1 MFSIHAEY
9 DAFPIILYLFAIEQS
24 NNEVSNMKHV
34 QKKALTSNELVNK
47 LLISNPK
54 LDTKFN
60 YLYHTHVVNY
70 IKSTKLIDILT
81 TEFLENRLTQ
91 EEFDHILFDYFDL
104 PNSLNQLSDTIK
116 IDLIEID
123 KFVNELKN
131 DKSYVIRHALASN
144 GYYLDKLTYDPHYKV
159 RAEVAKHYHNLEI
172 LKNDANKRVR
182 DVAIRKLKELCEEE

>member
-1 MFSIHAEY
+1 
-9 DAFPIILYLFAIEQS
+9 
-24 NNEVSNMKHV
+24 MKHV

-54 LDTKFN
+54 LDTKCD
-60 YLYHTHVVNY
+60 YTYDGVVRCNVT
-70 IKSTKLIDILT
+70 INFLNVLIA
-81 TEFLENRLTQ
+81 ENVDRRLTD
-91 EEFDHILFDYFDL
+91 EEFDNILFDYFDL
-104 PNSLNQLSDTIK
+104 PNNLNQLSDTIK

-144 GYYLDKLTYDPHYKV
+144 GYFFDEYTYDPHYKV

-182 DVAIRKLKELCEEE
+182 DVAIRKLKELYEEE

>member
-9 DAFPIILYLFAIEQS
+9 DAFPIILYLFTTEQS
-24 NNEVSNMKHV
+24 NNEVSNMKQINHK
-34 QKKALTSNELVNK
+34 QLTSNEFVNK

-60 YLYHTHVVNY
+60 YLYHTHVVRY

-81 TEFLENRLTQ
+81 TEFLENRLTD

-104 PNSLNQLSDTIK
+104 PNNLNQLSDTIK

-144 GYYLDKLTYDPHYKV
+144 GYFFDEYTYDPHYKV

-172 LKNDANKRVR
+172 LKNDANKCVR
-182 DVAIRKLKELCEEE
+182 DVAIRKLKELYEEE

>member
-1 MFSIHAEY
+1 
-9 DAFPIILYLFAIEQS
+9 
-24 NNEVSNMKHV
+24 MKHV
-34 QKKALTSNELVNK
+34 QSKQLTSNELVNK
-47 LLISNPK
+47 LLLLHPD
-54 LDTKFN
+54 LDTKCD
-60 YLYHTHVVNY
+60 YTYDGVVHCNVT
-70 IKSTKLIDILT
+70 INFLNVLIA
-81 TEFLENRLTQ
+81 ENIDRRLTD

-104 PNSLNQLSDTIK
+104 PNNLNQLSDTIK

-144 GYYLDKLTYDPHYKV
+144 GYFFDEYTYDPHYKV

>member
-1 MFSIHAEY
+1 
-9 DAFPIILYLFAIEQS
+9 
-24 NNEVSNMKHV
+24 MKHI

-60 YLYHTHVVNY
+60 YLYYTHVVNY

-81 TEFLENRLTQ
+81 TEFLENRLTD

-104 PNSLNQLSDTIK
+104 PNNLNQLSDTIK

-123 KFVNELKN
+123 KFINELKN
-131 DKSYVIRHALASN
+131 DQSYVIRHALASN
-144 GYYLDKLTYDPHYKV
+144 GYFFDEYTYDPHYKV

>member
-1 MFSIHAEY
+1 MLIAENV
-9 DAFPIILYLFAIEQS
+9 DR
-24 NNEVSNMKHV
+24 
-34 QKKALTSNELVNK
+34 
-47 LLISNPK
+47 
-54 LDTKFN
+54 
-60 YLYHTHVVNY
+60 
-70 IKSTKLIDILT
+70 
-81 TEFLENRLTQ
+81 RLTD
-91 EEFDHILFDYFDL
+91 EEFDRILFDYFDL
-104 PNSLNQLSDTIK
+104 PNNINQLSDTIK

-144 GYYLDKLTYDPHYKV
+144 GYFFDEYTYDPHYKV